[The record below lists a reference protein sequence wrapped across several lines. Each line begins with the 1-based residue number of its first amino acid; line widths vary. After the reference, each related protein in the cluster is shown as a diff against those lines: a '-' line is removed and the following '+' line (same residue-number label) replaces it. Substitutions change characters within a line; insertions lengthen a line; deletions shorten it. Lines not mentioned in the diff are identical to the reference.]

1 MCWRER
7 PASRRTNVAAL
18 HTVCSHDPASRREHG
33 TEFST
38 TRNESIECNQQCRC
52 VYIWSFAES
61 LSSIVVGICV
71 SSIPSASS
79 YYPSAPCPRPTANH
93 PHAHQLPN
101 AAAGYD
107 RSLFLR
113 TVELLRELALD
124 PGSLPFFRGGASM
137 PGAMSAGR
145 SFHSVS
151 ARWFWY
157 DWPRE
162 RPGGGVD
169 VLLPPLDGTGPLWG
183 GGGFVVCCGG
193 RFTTAAVVLA
203 VMVDGASVGG
213 DVAGRELRTD
223 APTSRWTRY
232 AEPGRSL
239 R

>member
-38 TRNESIECNQQCRC
+38 TRNESIACNQQCRC

-101 AAAGYD
+101 AAAAARYPDDDDDDDANPHQMGSRHAPALA
-107 RSLFLR
+107 RSQADKGP
-113 TVELLRELALD
+113 LLRGAYS
-124 PGSLPFFRGGASM
+124 PPPPSSFFTPFFG
-137 PGAMSAGR
+137 
-145 SFHSVS
+145 F
-151 ARWFWY
+151 
-157 DWPRE
+157 
-162 RPGGGVD
+162 
-169 VLLPPLDGTGPLWG
+169 PLIHL
-183 GGGFVVCCGG
+183 F
-193 RFTTAAVVLA
+193 RIAA
-203 VMVDGASVGG
+203 
-213 DVAGRELRTD
+213 
-223 APTSRWTRY
+223 P
-232 AEPGRSL
+232 
-239 R
+239 